1 MDFIKKLLQTN
12 QERGRASIQ
21 ITVENDFNLPDYEPD
36 MIKLIDRKGSTRI
49 HETRVEPDQ
58 VVVNG
63 ALLFQAHPCRPGL
76 SPRDP
81 KFLDGIEVYNGN
93 PRHESNN
100 PRARAW
106 AEEHHLLFSSGSDY
120 HETEDIAR
128 GGMIFPGEIHNSKEL
143 AAALAK
149 GVGELIE
156 T

>member
-63 ALLFQAHPCRPGL
+63 ALLFQA
-76 SPRDP
+76 
-81 KFLDGIEVYNGN
+81 
-93 PRHESNN
+93 
-100 PRARAW
+100 
-106 AEEHHLLFSSGSDY
+106 
-120 HETEDIAR
+120 
-128 GGMIFPGEIHNSKEL
+128 
-143 AAALAK
+143 
-149 GVGELIE
+149 
-156 T
+156 

>member
-1 MDFIKKLLQTN
+1 MGLTQSSF
-12 QERGRASIQ
+12 
-21 ITVENDFNLPDYEPD
+21 
-36 MIKLIDRKGSTRI
+36 TRI
-49 HETRVEPDQ
+49 PPFTDTPRRRHTASAMSTAR
-58 VVVNG
+58 
-63 ALLFQAHPCRPGL
+63 CCSRPIPAVRGFL
-76 SPRDP
+76 P

-120 HETEDIAR
+120 HETEDVAR